1 MAATLWKATARNNVE
16 TQTEVPRSHKRKS
29 VAKNNVETQ
38 TVVLKQHDSVQVSGC
53 SKSQSLAFT
62 VPGEGDSTCVR
73 CNQVNDLL
81 SPVVDLKQ
89 EVERL
94 RSIKKCER
102 EID

>member
-1 MAATLWKATARNNVE
+1 MPRWKAT
-16 TQTEVPRSHKRKS
+16 
-29 VAKNNVETQ
+29 AKNNVETEAE
-38 TVVLKQHDSVQVSGC
+38 VPKQDASVQVFGC
-53 SKSQSLAFT
+53 SEFQSLAFA
-62 VPGEGDSTCVR
+62 VLGEGDSTCVR